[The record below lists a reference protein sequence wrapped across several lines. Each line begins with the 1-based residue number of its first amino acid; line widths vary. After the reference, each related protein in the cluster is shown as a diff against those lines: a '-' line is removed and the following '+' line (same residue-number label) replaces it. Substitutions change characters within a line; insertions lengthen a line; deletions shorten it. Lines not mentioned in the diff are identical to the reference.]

1 MTAAGALLV
10 GFLSGALSGAVGVG
24 GAVVSTPGIRALGVP
39 PIVAVGTTLPAI
51 LPSAATGS
59 LNYARAR
66 LIDYR
71 VAAII
76 AVAGG
81 FASVGGAITSDYVGG
96 RILMFI
102 TAALV
107 GENSIR
113 MARDARRLR
122 RAAEEDSAAVAS
134 ESADEQSISL
144 ATPPPVWLVAVIGL
158 LAGFISGL
166 LGVGGGVVM
175 VPAFYRILKM
185 PVKQTVATSLLVVG
199 ILAIPGSVVHSYL
212 GHIDFRIAGL
222 LALGVVPGA
231 FVGSRFTVRTDEIRL
246 RIVVATVLAVIAL
259 GYIAGEIRSI
269 LAG

>member
-10 GFLSGALSGAVGVG
+10 GFFSGVLSGAVGVG
-24 GAVVSTPGIRALGVP
+24 GAVVSTPGIRAIGVP

-51 LPSAATGS
+51 IPSAATGFF
-59 LNYARAR
+59 NYARAR

-71 VAAII
+71 VAGITALT
-76 AVAGG
+76 GG

-113 MARDARRLR
+113 MAKDARRLR
-122 RAAEEDSAAVAS
+122 QADAAETEATESDSPDDQGTAA
-134 ESADEQSISL
+134 EMRPSA
-144 ATPPPVWLVAVIGL
+144 WLVALIGVV
-158 LAGFISGL
+158 AGFISGL

-175 VPAFYRILKM
+175 IPAFYRILKM

-212 GHIDFRIAGL
+212 GHIDFKIAGL
-222 LALGVVPGA
+222 LALGVIPGA
-231 FVGSRFTVRTDEIRL
+231 YVGSRFTVHADEIRL
-246 RIVVATVLAVIAL
+246 RVVVAGVLAVIAL

>member
-1 MTAAGALLV
+1 MAGALLV
-10 GFLSGALSGAVGVG
+10 GFMSGVLSGAVGVG
-24 GAVVSTPGIRALGVP
+24 GAVVSTPGIRAIGVP

-51 LPSAATGS
+51 IPSAAAGTF
-59 LNYARAR
+59 NYARAR

-71 VAAII
+71 VAGITAL
-76 AVAGG
+76 AGG

-107 GENSIR
+107 GENSVR

-122 RAAEEDSAAVAS
+122 RAESREPGAAGSEPVEDQSPALEIRPVA
-134 ESADEQSISL
+134 
-144 ATPPPVWLVAVIGL
+144 WLVALIGVV
-158 LAGFISGL
+158 AGFISGL

-199 ILAIPGSVVHSYL
+199 ILAVPGSVVHSYL
-212 GHIDFRIAGL
+212 GHIDFKIAGF
-222 LALGVVPGA
+222 LALGVIPGA
-231 FVGSRFTVRTDEIRL
+231 FVGSRFTVSADEIRL
-246 RIVVATVLAVIAL
+246 RIIVAVVLAVIAL